1 MAFRVYQYGIE
12 VLLTD
17 ATTGGTIYE
26 PVIDDELAFDEDVS
40 APSIFNVSIEDEL
53 GFDDTL
59 DGYDEVLDR
68 TVTDVIQFIQN
79 TDVHATVRNLVVA
92 DELGFIETLRRQID
106 VEIDDPIAFLDE
118 TFRIFTLSQELG
130 LTQSVSPSITR
141 PLRQFL
147 SFVQGVARQVIS
159 SRAITNS
166 LALRQAVLVLH
177 LTNGMLCQYVPQG
190 DLPAE
195 PTLTPSDFTLFYPA
209 VAPTTTLILPNPEV
223 GNRTSYLPNRISR
236 KSRGGTK
243 QVFRD
248 PAWPTLTTLTMDIG
262 SLTTT
267 QRGNLQD
274 FLILTLGQ
282 TVGLLDYEGR
292 AWTGIIGN
300 PDAEFTTLSDH
311 GCGTHATTIV
321 FDGELVS

>member
-1 MAFRVYQYGIE
+1 MALRVYQYGVE

-17 ATTGGTIYE
+17 ASSSTIYE
-26 PVIDDELAFDEDVS
+26 PSIDDPIAFDETLDTQTTY
-40 APSIFNVSIEDEL
+40 NVSLEDEL
-53 GFDDTL
+53 GFDGSTETH
-59 DGYDEVLDR
+59 DG
-68 TVTDVIQFIQN
+68 TIQTAVTDVIQFIQN
-79 TDVHATVRNLVVA
+79 TDIHATIRNLVVA

-106 VEIDDPIAFLDE
+106 IEIDDPIAFLDE

-147 SFVQGVARQVIS
+147 SFVQGVARQIIS
-159 SRAITNS
+159 SRTIADS

-195 PTLTPSDFTLFYPA
+195 PTLVPSDFTLFYPA
-209 VAPTTTLILPNPEV
+209 ITPTTTLILPNPEV

-267 QRGNLQD
+267 QRGDLRD
-274 FLILTLGQ
+274 FLILTLGK

-292 AWTGIIGN
+292 AWTGIISN
-300 PDAEFTTLSDH
+300 PDAEFTTLSDY